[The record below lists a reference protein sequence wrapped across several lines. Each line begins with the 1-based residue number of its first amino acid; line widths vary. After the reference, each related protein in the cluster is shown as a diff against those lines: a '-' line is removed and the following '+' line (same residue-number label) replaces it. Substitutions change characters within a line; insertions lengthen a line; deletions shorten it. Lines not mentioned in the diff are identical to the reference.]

1 MSEDHE
7 EFRNLKTE
15 MLKINTARGG
25 GASGLKG
32 FYAECVNASYDNL
45 ERIESGTKARQI
57 VIDNNGDADAIIKY
71 TNGQFGRAIQYKNG
85 YSYSK
90 HKEFVT
96 SGKYD
101 NMSYVINADNPIFDN
116 PEQIENLNTLAKAHN
131 IKLFR
136 AKVTDKE
143 MQILAGAACF
153 EGKIKKS
160 LEIDTSPRITLELY
174 VDAKEVEY
182 HFNKVIERQAS
193 FNSYIANQTSAFLNG
208 DMARINSVG
217 VNQALSAAQFA
228 AALSVTENVLSV
240 IKGEKEFKDTTIN
253 VIENISKAAVMGYA
267 TGVMSDVL
275 VTKTGAT
282 PLLVNGAIQI
292 SKQLSAYMNGEIDE
306 DHFVRTVIENSVNL
320 TAVYLGKTFG
330 GAICSVAGPA
340 GIFVGQF
347 IGEMLTTT
355 FCSVIIDAIRT
366 ERNTNAYHN
375 KLLALAYRAES
386 EIRESQDRLIILVNN
401 DNNRFIDLLNTGY
414 DEFIDGILTN
424 DYKVATAGLFS
435 IGEGF
440 GIEAEKLTRGHVTQ
454 GSIFINKDRIVS
466 IG

>member
-1 MSEDHE
+1 MSEVHE
-7 EFRNLKTE
+7 EFRNLKTD
-15 MLKINTARGG
+15 MSKINTARGG

-32 FYAECVNASYDNL
+32 FYAENVNATYDNL
-45 ERIESGTKARQI
+45 ERINNGISARQI

-71 TNGQFGRAIQYKNG
+71 TSGNFGREIQYKNG

-101 NMSYVINADNPIFDN
+101 NMVYAVNSDNPIFSN
-116 PEQIENLNTLAKAHN
+116 PSQMEILNALAKAHN
-131 IKLFR
+131 IKLVQ
-136 AKVTDKE
+136 AKVSDKE
-143 MQILAGAACF
+143 MQILADAACF
-153 EGKIKKS
+153 EGTIRTSLGLDAPPKIV
-160 LEIDTSPRITLELY
+160 LELY
-174 VDAKEVEY
+174 VDVKEVEY
-182 HFNKVIERQAS
+182 HFNKAIERQVS
-193 FNSYIANQTSAFLNG
+193 FNSYIADRTSTFLNY
-208 DMARINSVG
+208 DIARINSAG
-217 VNQALSAAQFA
+217 INQALSAAQFA

-275 VTKTGAT
+275 VTKTGAA

-330 GAICSVAGPA
+330 GAICSAAGPA

-355 FCSVIIDAIRT
+355 FCSAIIDAIRT
-366 ERNTNAYHN
+366 ERNNNAYHN

-401 DNNRFIDLLNTGY
+401 DNNRFINLLNTGY

-424 DYKVATAGLFS
+424 DYKVASAGLFS